1 MVTHAL
7 ILSLMAASGGD
18 RYQPRLRGDIGLTF
32 SAGFSPAPYVG
43 GFSPGID
50 AAIGATFADKYGL
63 MVRFTGGTIGLSTS
77 FAADLAFEL
86 ALHEQ
91 LFLSAGLGFGMVGGG
106 VFNRDLPVSQFVIA
120 PARLTYLFARRH
132 PEHRTRQ
139 GFAIFLEL
147 APGLVVRN
155 APGAPGPNP
164 PNAVVVSPFAGMG
177 AIGVTYS
184 WK

>member
-1 MVTHAL
+1 MFTHAL
-7 ILSLMAASGGD
+7 ILSLVAASGGN
-18 RYQPRLRGDIGLTF
+18 RTEPRLRGDIGLAF

-50 AAIGATFADKYGL
+50 AAIGATFGDKYGL
-63 MVRFTGGTIGLSTS
+63 VARFTGGTIGISTS
-77 FAADLAFEL
+77 FAVDLAFEL

-91 LFLSAGLGFGMVGGG
+91 LFLSAGLGFGAVGGG
-106 VFNRDLPVSQFVIA
+106 VFNPDLPVSQFVIA
-120 PARLTYLFARRH
+120 PARLTYMFARRH
-132 PEHRTRQ
+132 PEHRTKQ

-155 APGAPGPNP
+155 APGAPGPKP
-164 PNAVVVSPFAGMG
+164 PGAVVVSPFAGMG